1 MEEDKVF
8 TGYIYKITCIK
19 TKKVYIGQTIKTV
32 KHRWNQHVNE
42 SLRDNHLPNKFHNAI
57 RRYGKDSFKVVTL
70 ADECASTIEELYM
83 KLDILEDKYIQ
94 QYNSVKKGYNS
105 LPGGRC
111 HGGYV
116 LRKSKFKINQ
126 YDLLGNYIAT
136 WNSTGE
142 IDSYFKV
149 STFSKV
155 SAKILDPECHVTWHN
170 YVWRKYNGSVD
181 NIEFDD
187 RWLRKSGYKN
197 CPILQY
203 DLDGNLIREFSQ
215 FKEIQLRFPHVNRSV
230 VYDCIKGKLNT
241 AYGFVWRKRN
251 I

>member
-1 MEEDKVF
+1 M
-8 TGYIYKITCIK
+8 
-19 TKKVYIGQTIKTV
+19 
-32 KHRWNQHVNE
+32 NE
-42 SLRDNHLPNKFHNAI
+42 SFKDNHLPNKFHNAI
-57 RRYGKDSFKVVTL
+57 RRYGKDGFKVVTL
-70 ADECASTIEELYM
+70 ANECASTIEELYT

-94 QYNSVKKGYNS
+94 QYDAINKGYNS

-155 SAKILDPECHVTWHN
+155 SAKVLNPECHATWHN
-170 YVWRKYNGSVD
+170 YV
-181 NIEFDD
+181 
-187 RWLRKSGYKN
+187 
-197 CPILQY
+197 
-203 DLDGNLIREFSQ
+203 
-215 FKEIQLRFPHVNRSV
+215 
-230 VYDCIKGKLNT
+230 
-241 AYGFVWRKRN
+241 
-251 I
+251 